1 MEKKPKILVVDD
13 IETNRIILDEILHDF
28 YEIEEAADGIE
39 AISKMLNSITK
50 PNLLLLDIMMPGMDG
65 FEVLT
70 LMKNDPVLKK
80 IPVIFI
86 TAADSETQGLQAGAV
101 DYISKPF
108 LPEIVRLRVANHLE
122 LSLYRDKLELMVD
135 QKAQELIETKENF
148 LESIA
153 NLIEYRSL
161 ESGEHVKRTRELAR
175 IMVMQL
181 LKTGRYTQDLI
192 EHNYNALVKAVPLHD
207 VGKIGI
213 PDNILLKPGK
223 LLPEEFDVI
232 KRHTVIGGSIIKS
245 LMSNNE
251 EDAYVKHCYDIC
263 HSHHERWDGTGYPD
277 GLASLDIPLAAR
289 IVAVVDVYDA
299 LITER
304 CYKKAYSHEETL
316 DIMGKSAGS
325 HLDPL
330 LFETMLEVQDEF
342 KNYEKQGYT
351 SDKKDA
357 ISQELF
363 V

>member
-1 MEKKPKILVVDD
+1 MSLETGRRPKVLVVDD
-13 IETNRIILDEILHDF
+13 IETNRIILEEILHDY
-28 YEIEEAADGIE
+28 YEIEEASDGIE
-39 AISKMLNSITK
+39 AMSKMLNSIVK

-65 FEVLT
+65 FEVLM

-122 LSLYRDKLELMVD
+122 LSLYRDKLEMMVEE
-135 QKAQELIETKENF
+135 KAQELIQTKENF

-153 NLIEYRSL
+153 NMIEYRSL
-161 ESGEHVKRTRELAR
+161 ESGQHVKRTRELAR
-175 IMVMQL
+175 IMVTQL
-181 LKTGRYTQDLI
+181 LKQGRYTQDLVSR
-192 EHNYNALVKAVPLHD
+192 NYNALVKAVPLHD

-223 LLPEEFDVI
+223 LTPDEFDVI
-232 KRHTVIGGSIIKS
+232 KTHTTIGGTIIKS

-251 EDAYVKHCYDIC
+251 EDDYVRHCYDIC
-263 HSHHERWDGTGYPD
+263 RSHHERWDGSGYPD
-277 GLASLDIPLAAR
+277 GTANLDIPLSAR

-299 LITER
+299 LVTER
-304 CYKKAYSHEETL
+304 CYKKAFTHEETL
-316 DIMGKSAGS
+316 DIMGKSSGS

-330 LFETMLEVQDEF
+330 LFETMMEVKDQF
-342 KNYEKQGYT
+342 KNYEHQDYT
-351 SDKKDA
+351 NNSPY
-357 ISQELF
+357 
-363 V
+363 